1 MKSVKLFFSKTMI
14 LSLGIIFMLTPSIYA
29 KKYDGVTVNILTMEA
44 PQIKGPMVKRAPDF
58 KRLTGANINVIGV
71 PFSDIYPKMES
82 DFATGTNSIDGA
94 VFAPQWMVD
103 FIEPGYFE
111 DLTPRIKADSAI
123 DWEDIGY
130 FFRSFSSTYGGKVY
144 TIPLDG
150 DFHMIYYRT
159 DLLDAAGIAPPT
171 TWEEYTYIASRFHG
185 QDMNGDGTPDY
196 GSCISKKRNA
206 QAYWMIHSIIGGF
219 IQTKG
224 TGQGVFFDTKT
235 MKPLVNNAAFS
246 RALDI
251 YKETTKYAPADE
263 INLDVGDTR
272 GLWTAGR
279 CALTLDWGDIGTL
292 AIEKGSKV
300 NGKTGA
306 SILPGSRLVL
316 DRASGELVPCNA
328 ARCPYAINGVN
339 HAPFAAFGGW
349 SGAVNVSADAK
360 VKDAAYDFFSF
371 MAQAEQSNEDVTI
384 GITGM
389 NPYRVSQFESINN
402 WTGAGFSKAAAT
414 NYLGAIK
421 ASLDSPNMIL
431 DLRVPKNQRYQQV
444 VLDTEVHRFVSGEIS
459 KEEAMERIEEGW
471 EEITEEMGRDEQL
484 SAYRN
489 TLGY

>member
-1 MKSVKLFFSKTMI
+1 MKSVKSFFSKTMI
-14 LSLGIIFMLTPSIYA
+14 LSLGIIFMLTPSIFA

-58 KRLTGANINVIGV
+58 KKLTGANINVIGV

-206 QAYWMIHSIIGGF
+206 QAYWMIHSIVGGF

>member
-1 MKSVKLFFSKTMI
+1 MRNINNLLSRSIALIIGTVFFIVPSVYS
-14 LSLGIIFMLTPSIYA
+14 

-58 KRLTGANINVIGV
+58 KKLTGANINVIGV

-82 DFATGTNSIDGA
+82 DFATGTNSVDAA

-111 DLTPRIKADSAI
+111 DLTPRVKSDSALEW
-123 DWEDIGY
+123 DDVGY
-130 FFRSFSSTYGGKVY
+130 FFRSFSSTYGGKIY

-150 DFHMIYYRT
+150 DFHMIYYRS
-159 DLLDAAGIAPPT
+159 DLLNAAGISPPK
-171 TWEEYTYIASRFHG
+171 TWEEYIYIASRFHG

-206 QAYWMIHSIIGGF
+206 QAYWMILSIVGGHL
-219 IQTKG
+219 QTKG
-224 TGQGVFFDTKT
+224 TGEGIFFDTKN

-246 RALDI
+246 RAFDI
-251 YKETTKYAPADE
+251 YKETTKYAPANE

-272 GLWTAGR
+272 GLWTSGR
-279 CALTLDWGDIGTL
+279 CALTMDWGDIGTL
-292 AIEKGSKV
+292 SIEKGSKV
-300 NGKTGA
+300 KGKTGT

-316 DRASGELVPCNA
+316 DRNSGKLVSCNQ

-349 SGAVNVSADAK
+349 SGAVNVSADSK
-360 VKDAAYDFFSF
+360 VKDAAYDFFSY
-371 MAQAEQSNEDVTI
+371 MAQANQSNKDVTV

-389 NPYRVSQFESINN
+389 NPYRISQFENINN
-402 WTGAGFSKAAAT
+402 WTSAGFSKASAE

-431 DLRVPKNQRYQQV
+431 DLRIPKNQRYQQV
-444 VLDTEVHRFVSGEIS
+444 VLDTEVHRFISGEIT
-459 KEEAMERIEEGW
+459 KEEAMQRIEDGW
-471 EEITEEMGRDEQL
+471 EEITEEMGRDTQL
-484 SAYRN
+484 SAYRK

>member
-14 LSLGIIFMLTPSIYA
+14 LSLGIIFMLTPSIFA

-58 KRLTGANINVIGV
+58 KKLTGANINVIGV

-123 DWEDIGY
+123 DWDDIGY
-130 FFRSFSSTYGGKVY
+130 IFRSFSSTYGGKVY
-144 TIPLDG
+144 TIPLDR

-206 QAYWMIHSIIGGF
+206 QAYWMIHSIVGGF

-360 VKDAAYDFFSF
+360 VKDAAYSFFSF
-371 MAQAEQSNEDVTI
+371 MAQAAQSNEDVTI

>member
-14 LSLGIIFMLTPSIYA
+14 LSLGILFLLTPSIFA

-58 KRLTGANINVIGV
+58 KKLTGANINVIGV

-206 QAYWMIHSIIGGF
+206 QAYWMIHSIVGGF

-279 CALTLDWGDIGTL
+279 
-292 AIEKGSKV
+292 
-300 NGKTGA
+300 
-306 SILPGSRLVL
+306 
-316 DRASGELVPCNA
+316 
-328 ARCPYAINGVN
+328 
-339 HAPFAAFGGW
+339 
-349 SGAVNVSADAK
+349 
-360 VKDAAYDFFSF
+360 
-371 MAQAEQSNEDVTI
+371 
-384 GITGM
+384 
-389 NPYRVSQFESINN
+389 
-402 WTGAGFSKAAAT
+402 
-414 NYLGAIK
+414 
-421 ASLDSPNMIL
+421 
-431 DLRVPKNQRYQQV
+431 
-444 VLDTEVHRFVSGEIS
+444 
-459 KEEAMERIEEGW
+459 
-471 EEITEEMGRDEQL
+471 
-484 SAYRN
+484 
-489 TLGY
+489 

>member
-1 MKSVKLFFSKTMI
+1 MIMKSVKLFFSKTMI
-14 LSLGIIFMLTPSIYA
+14 LSLGIIFMLTPSIFA

-58 KRLTGANINVIGV
+58 KKLTGANINVIGV

-123 DWEDIGY
+123 DWDDIGY

-206 QAYWMIHSIIGGF
+206 QAYWMIHSIVGGF

-328 ARCPYAINGVN
+328 ARCPYALSLI
-339 HAPFAAFGGW
+339 HISEP
-349 SGAVNVSADAK
+349 
-360 VKDAAYDFFSF
+360 
-371 MAQAEQSNEDVTI
+371 TR
-384 GITGM
+384 
-389 NPYRVSQFESINN
+389 PY
-402 WTGAGFSKAAAT
+402 
-414 NYLGAIK
+414 
-421 ASLDSPNMIL
+421 
-431 DLRVPKNQRYQQV
+431 
-444 VLDTEVHRFVSGEIS
+444 
-459 KEEAMERIEEGW
+459 
-471 EEITEEMGRDEQL
+471 
-484 SAYRN
+484 
-489 TLGY
+489 